1 MKKALSPSCLVRKTK
16 NEWMKDDDTCIY
28 RSVKEQ
34 QLSATAVD
42 GEANNQN
49 PRNPQQAADH
59 DTILDKNRPLVSLV
73 PDMEHL
79 LLILREDNLNWFAFV
94 VKLRTLL
101 RNYSEETLLS
111 ALTDVSNNL
120 KNRDLTDEEK
130 FKVEMSK
137 QAYLNMR
144 DRKQWRM
151 IVTLTIQT
159 VFWLKIQMNE

>member
-1 MKKALSPSCLVRKTK
+1 M
-16 NEWMKDDDTCIY
+16 
-28 RSVKEQ
+28 
-34 QLSATAVD
+34 
-42 GEANNQN
+42 NQN
-49 PRNPQQAADH
+49 PRNPGQAADH

-130 FKVEMSK
+130 IKVEMSK

-144 DRKQWRM
+144 ARKQW
-151 IVTLTIQT
+151 
-159 VFWLKIQMNE
+159 

>member
-1 MKKALSPSCLVRKTK
+1 M
-16 NEWMKDDDTCIY
+16 
-28 RSVKEQ
+28 
-34 QLSATAVD
+34 
-42 GEANNQN
+42 NQN
-49 PRNPQQAADH
+49 PRNPGQAADH

-137 QAYLNMR
+137 KAYLNMR
-144 DRKQWRM
+144 DRKQW
-151 IVTLTIQT
+151 
-159 VFWLKIQMNE
+159 

>member
-1 MKKALSPSCLVRKTK
+1 M
-16 NEWMKDDDTCIY
+16 
-28 RSVKEQ
+28 
-34 QLSATAVD
+34 
-42 GEANNQN
+42 NQN
-49 PRNPQQAADH
+49 PRNPGQAADH